1 MEFESNAMNKA
12 QLRKKR
18 RKKERMQAIAILAGL
33 VLVIV
38 LVLGIGIA
46 AVVHVLSAGSKA
58 DTETAQTVDNKPAVS
73 DVQQEDASAPPEEMP
88 QSGDGEPDAAEPENA
103 ADGQIGG
110 EAAQPGDEP
119 QSGEPEEPE
128 DTQQPLPDRDAL
140 LEEKVESQIASM
152 SIEEK
157 VAQLFFLTPEQLMG
171 RESSIDAI
179 GSEFN
184 EKLNQYPVGGIVLRK
199 ENMKDADS
207 LSSLISNLNVMAH
220 IVLFVGVTDEG
231 GENSPFVQA
240 GITESVI
247 SSQKE
252 IGESL
257 GIAGAYS
264 AGISLGS
271 ELKQYGFNV
280 NFAPLADV
288 SLTSSSVAARDGFG
302 VDAQQ
307 TADLAKNVVKG
318 LSDQNIYSTVKYFP
332 SYGDVSQ
339 DGGSGQPI
347 SQRSRA
353 DLQSEA
359 QPYLDGIAAG
369 ADFVMISHVS
379 LPKVRGDNRPASLSK
394 EIITDIVREEWQFDG
409 IVITDYMD
417 KSCIYQKYT
426 YAEAAVGAIE
436 AGADMILSTK
446 NFEKSYNGILDA
458 VNQGTLTQERIDESL
473 RRIFRVKFRNQL

>member
-12 QLRKKR
+12 QLRRKK
-18 RKKERMQAIAILAGL
+18 RKKERMQAIAILAGI

-46 AVVHVLSAGSKA
+46 AVVHVLSARSGT
-58 DTETAQTVDNKPAVS
+58 DTDSAQTVDNKPAVS
-73 DVQQEDASAPPEEMP
+73 DVQQGDVPVTPEETL
-88 QSGDGEPDAAEPENA
+88 QSGDGEPDGAKPENEA
-103 ADGQIGG
+103 GGQTDGETTQS
-110 EAAQPGDEP
+110 GDET
-119 QSGEPEEPE
+119 QNGETKEPE
-128 DTQQPLPDRDAL
+128 DAQQPLPDRDAL

-152 SIEEK
+152 SLEEK

-171 RESSIDAI
+171 RESSIDSI

-184 EKLNQYPVGGIVLRK
+184 EKLNQYQIGGIVLRK
-199 ENMKDADS
+199 ENMKDAES

-220 IVLFVGVTDEG
+220 TVLFVGVTDEG

-307 TADLAKNVVKG
+307 TAELTKNVVKG

-332 SYGDVSQ
+332 SYGDVNQ
-339 DGGSGQPI
+339 DGGSGQVI
-347 SQRSRA
+347 SQRSRQ

-359 QPYLDGIAAG
+359 QAYLDGITAG

-394 EIITDIVREEWQFDG
+394 EIITDIVREEWQYDG

-473 RRIFRVKFRNQL
+473 RRIFRVKFRNEL

>member
-18 RKKERMQAIAILAGL
+18 RKKERMQAIAILAGM

-46 AVVHVLSAGSKA
+46 AVVHVLSARSGT
-58 DTETAQTVDNKPAVS
+58 DTDQEQTVDNKPAVS
-73 DVQQEDASAPPEEMP
+73 DVQQEDVPVAPEETL
-88 QSGDGEPDAAEPENA
+88 QSGDGEPDGAKPENEVG
-103 ADGQIGG
+103 GQTDS
-110 EAAQPGDEP
+110 EMA
-119 QSGEPEEPE
+119 QSGDGAQNGETKEPE
-128 DTQQPLPDRDAL
+128 DAQQQLPDRDAL

-152 SIEEK
+152 SIEDK

-171 RESSIDAI
+171 RESSIDSI

-184 EKLNQYPVGGIVLRK
+184 EKLNQYPIGGIVLRK
-199 ENMKDADS
+199 ENMRDAES
-207 LSSLISNLNVMAH
+207 LSSLISNLNVMTNT
-220 IVLFVGVTDEG
+220 ILFVGVTDEG

-307 TADLAKNVVKG
+307 TAELTKNVVKG

-332 SYGDVSQ
+332 SYGDVNQ
-339 DGGSGQPI
+339 DGGSGQVI
-347 SQRSRA
+347 SQRSRQ

-473 RRIFRVKFRNQL
+473 RRIFRVKFRYEL